1 MRWFATAIV
10 LLVVLEA
17 PAQEAAVVIRNAT
30 VETMAPAGKIEG
42 ATVVV
47 RGGKIESVGKAVAI
61 PDGATTIDAQGG
73 TLLPGL
79 IDPHFEITV
88 AAPAGDT
95 PAAPPVIIRGGRRGF
110 APAGPV
116 AGRGAFT
123 RVADNFYPHDPGYK
137 PLPRSGLTR
146 LNLVTAGI
154 GQAAVIRLTADDPEH
169 MLVQPNGTAYA
180 TVTNSSD
187 SLDQL
192 RTQLEAAAGRGG
204 RGAGGT
210 APGGGRGFGGRGG
223 FAGRGG
229 GGMAA
234 PTGTQVWRDVHEG
247 KAPLI
252 VTAANSA
259 AIVHLMNLLEPYKE
273 VRLVLFAAGDALYEA
288 RDALAGRKVT
298 ALLRPGLDLIPASRD
313 RLNAARALHES
324 GVAVAFT
331 LTARPPAAAGP
342 AAQIA
347 ISDAD
352 TPQDATPRPA
362 DAEFPL
368 FPVAIAVKT
377 GLPRLA
383 ALEALTTRPAAILG
397 LEKTHGTIEPGKAA
411 DLLLYSGDPL
421 DPGSRL
427 RFTLIDG
434 RTVYAN

>member
-1 MRWFATAIV
+1 MRTLSLIV
-10 LLVVLEA
+10 TCVAALSA
-17 PAQEAAVVIRNAT
+17 RAQEPVVVIRNAT
-30 VETMAPAGKIEG
+30 VETMAAAGKIDR

-47 RGGKIESVGKAVAI
+47 RGGKIEAVGKDVAV
-61 PDGATTIDAQGG
+61 PDGATVIDAQGG
-73 TLLPGL
+73 TLMPGL

-88 AAPAGDT
+88 AAPAGET

-123 RVADNFYPHDPGYK
+123 RVADNFYPHDVGYK

-146 LNLVTAGI
+146 LNLVTAGT
-154 GQAAVIRLTADDPEH
+154 GQAAIIRLTADDPEH

-180 TVTNSSD
+180 SVTNSSD
-187 SLDQL
+187 SLDQI
-192 RTQLEAAAGRGG
+192 RGQLEGTAGRGG
-204 RGAGGT
+204 RGAGGGP
-210 APGGGRGFGGRGG
+210 PGGGRGGRSGFPGRGG
-223 FAGRGG
+223 A
-229 GGMAA
+229 GMAGPA
-234 PTGTQVWRDVHEG
+234 GTQVWRDVSEG

-259 AIVHLMNLLEPYKE
+259 AIVHLMNMLEPYKE
-273 VRLVLFAAGDALYEA
+273 VRVVLFGAGDALYEA

-298 ALLRPGLDLIPASRD
+298 ALLRPGLDLIPATRD
-313 RLNAARALHES
+313 RLNASRALHES
-324 GVAVAFT
+324 GVPVAFT
-331 LTARPPAAAGP
+331 LTARPPTAALP
-342 AAQIA
+342 AAFA
-347 ISDAD
+347 ANPDAD
-352 TPQDATPRPA
+352 NPPDTTPRPA
-362 DAEFPL
+362 DLEFPL
-368 FPVAIAVKT
+368 FPVAISVKT

-421 DPGSRL
+421 DPTSRL